1 MATIYEVSERADVS
15 LATVSRV
22 INNSGRV
29 AEKTR
34 QKVLDA
40 MAALDYRPNSI
51 AQSLASNR
59 SNSVGVL
66 VPELHGPFFGVL
78 VSGIEAELRDSGK
91 HVIITVGHSDRAR
104 ERDGVEFLA
113 GRKCDALILH
123 VDALSDDEIVE
134 LCAGPIPIVIMNRFV
149 AGASRHCISID
160 NQLGGYLATK
170 HVLELGHRDLAY
182 IAGPLWKLDASERF
196 VGHKRALAE
205 FGIDFREELMVEGDF
220 RESSGGESMRRLLD
234 SKLPFSAVVCANDSM
249 AAGAMK
255 VARESG
261 LVLPG
266 ALSIV
271 GFDNVII
278 APYLYPQLSTIDY
291 PVDEMGHMAA
301 RWVFKHVY
309 GRESLEIQHVFEP
322 SLVVRESVVARE
334 SPAPRTPARG
344 LHGR

>member
-1 MATIYEVSERADVS
+1 MATIYEVSERAGVS

-22 INNSGRV
+22 INDSGRV

-34 QKVLDA
+34 RKVLAA
-40 MAALDYRPNSI
+40 MAELEYKPNSI

-59 SNSVGVL
+59 SNSVGIL

-91 HVIITVGHSDRAR
+91 HVIITVGHSDRDK
-104 ERDGVEFLA
+104 ERDGIEFLA
-113 GRKCDALILH
+113 SRKCDALILH
-123 VDALSDDEIVE
+123 VDAIADDELVA

-160 NQLGGYLATK
+160 NQRGGYLATK
-170 HVLELGHRDLAY
+170 HVLDLGHREIAY
-182 IAGPLWKLDASERF
+182 IAGPLWKLDARERL

-205 FGIDFREELMVEGDF
+205 FGLDFREETMVEGDF
-220 RESSGGESMRRLLD
+220 RESSGGDALRRLLEA
-234 SKLPFSAVVCANDSM
+234 KRPFTAVVCANDGM

-255 VARESG
+255 IARESG
-261 LVLPG
+261 IALPQE
-266 ALSIV
+266 LSIV

-278 APYLYPQLSTIDY
+278 ARYLYPQLSTIDY

-309 GRESLEIQHVFEP
+309 ARDGLEIQHVFEP
-322 SLVVRESVVARE
+322 SLVVRESVVQA
-334 SPAPRTPARG
+334 APRP
-344 LHGR
+344 